1 MPIETPRMRQRRARV
16 GTSEIAYQVGGRGA
30 PLVLIHG
37 LSGSGRWWARNVA
50 ELARHFE
57 VYLVDLVGFGASRR
71 SRPFV
76 LREAASLLARWMEQI
91 GVERAAVVGH
101 SMGGHIAA
109 DLAADF
115 PARVERLVLVDPAV
129 LPMAFSHRQHG
140 TSMVREAIQMPLDFL
155 PTLVADALRAGV
167 GTIWRAANELLTTD
181 LRPKL
186 AQIQVPTLVIWGE
199 HDALLPLDFGKQL
212 GQHLRFEELVVI
224 KGAGHNPMWDRPQAF
239 NQVVLEFLGASVPQ
253 QAAPLVARRAET
265 RL

>member
-1 MPIETPRMRQRRARV
+1 MRQLRARV
-16 GTSEIAYQVGGRGA
+16 GTSEIAYQAGGRGA

-37 LSGSGRWWARNVA
+37 LSGSGRWWSRNVA

-76 LREAASLLARWMEQI
+76 LREAASVLARWMEQI
-91 GVERAAVVGH
+91 GIERAALVGH

-129 LPMAFSHRQHG
+129 LPMELSHRQHG
-140 TSMVREAIQMPLDFL
+140 TSMVREAIQMPVSFV
-155 PTLVADALRAGV
+155 PILVADALRAGPV
-167 GTIWRAANELLTTD
+167 TIWRAANELLTTD

-186 AQIQVPTLVIWGE
+186 ARIQAPTLVIWGE

-239 NQVVLEFLGASVPQ
+239 NQVLLEFLGAS
-253 QAAPLVARRAET
+253 APLPATPRAQPPATARSKAGAR
-265 RL
+265 